1 MQTRR
6 YYRWSLGTVG
16 QGQDLNDERLLKI
29 AEKYHKTA
37 AQVCIR
43 WSLDQGFLP
52 LPKSVTFSRIKENME
67 VFDFHLSQE
76 EVDFINSFEF
86 IGGSMIDPDKVEG

>member
-1 MQTRR
+1 
-6 YYRWSLGTVG
+6 
-16 QGQDLNDERLLKI
+16 
-29 AEKYHKTA
+29 
-37 AQVCIR
+37 
-43 WSLDQGFLP
+43 
-52 LPKSVTFSRIKENME
+52 ME